1 MKKLLL
7 FLIIP
12 FFSFYLMA
20 QSDCSDL
27 FFSEYVEGSHNSKAL
42 EIYNP
47 TNQIVDLSKYW
58 IARYSNG
65 SSTYTTG
72 GITQLEGFLPPHDV
86 FVFVNGQTEDN
97 EYSTKCDPEL
107 QAMANMLDGA
117 YPAPT
122 YMNGNDAIALLRSDD
137 GIEAN
142 AVAVDLIGEIGLGAA
157 IVDETGWSYVQ
168 DSTLTY
174 RYDSLNPDLTTEGK
188 VINFIVQDKDIT
200 GQNFGP
206 YWMAWTKDHSLIR
219 KPNVRKGVTQN
230 PTPFN
235 VTVEWDTISD
245 EKDVWDSLGTHD
257 CECNTITNVNQ
268 IFRETAQ
275 VKIYPNPS
283 SDGNIQIN
291 SSHVIYSIEVLNLLG
306 QSVYRE
312 EYDGVKKLVAMNLG
326 KMEKGIY
333 VLKVSSSDY
342 NYVVK
347 KIWLQ

>member
-7 FLIIP
+7 LFIIS
-12 FFSFYLMA
+12 FSSLYLMA
-20 QSDCSDL
+20 QTDCSDL
-27 FFSEYVEGSHNSKAL
+27 FFSEYVEGSNNSKAL
-42 EIYNP
+42 EVYNP

-65 SSTYTTG
+65 SSNYTSG
-72 GITQLEGFLPPHDV
+72 GVTQLEGFLLPHNV

-97 EYSTKCDPEL
+97 QYSTKCDPEL
-107 QAMANMLDGA
+107 QAMADMLDGV

-122 YMNGNDAIALLRSDD
+122 YMNGNDAMALLKSDD
-137 GIEAN
+137 KVLAN
-142 AVAVDLIGEIGLGAA
+142 AVAVDLIGEIGLGSA
-157 IVDETGWSYVQ
+157 ISDETGWSFIQ

-174 RYDSLNPDLTTEGK
+174 SYDSTTNTTQGQ
-188 VINFIVQDKDIT
+188 VINFIVQDKDIN

-219 KPNVRKGVTQN
+219 KPN
-230 PTPFN
+230 
-235 VTVEWDTISD
+235 VEWDTISD

-257 CECNTITNVNQ
+257 CECNDITNVNQ
-268 IFRETAQ
+268 ILPETAQ
-275 VKIYPNPS
+275 VKVYPNPS
-283 SDGNIQIN
+283 SDGNIQVN
-291 SSHVIYSIEVLNLLG
+291 SSHDIYSIEVLNLLG

-312 EYDGVKKLVAMNLG
+312 DYNVIKKLVTMNLG
-326 KMEKGIY
+326 NLEKGIY
-333 VLKVSSSDY
+333 VLKVNNSDY

>member
-7 FLIIP
+7 LFIISFSSLYLI
-12 FFSFYLMA
+12 A
-20 QSDCSDL
+20 QDCSDL
-27 FFSEYVEGSHNSKAL
+27 FFSEYVEGSNNSKAL
-42 EIYNP
+42 EVYNP

-65 SSTYTTG
+65 SSNYTSG
-72 GITQLEGFLPPHDV
+72 GVTQLEGFLLPHDV

-97 EYSTKCDPEL
+97 QYSTKCDPEL
-107 QAMANMLDGA
+107 QAMADMLDGV

-122 YMNGNDAIALLRSDD
+122 YMNGNDVMALLKSDD
-137 GIEAN
+137 KVLDN

-157 IVDETGWSYVQ
+157 IVDETGWSFIQ

-174 RYDSLNPDLTTEGK
+174 SYDSTTNTTQGQ
-188 VINFIVQDKDIT
+188 VINYIVQDADIN

-219 KPNVRKGVTQN
+219 KPNVKKGVTQN
-230 PTPFN
+230 PSPFE
-235 VTVEWDTISD
+235 VKVEWDTISD

-257 CECNTITNVNQ
+257 CECNDITNVNQ
-268 IFRETAQ
+268 ILPETAQ
-275 VKIYPNPS
+275 VKVYPNPS
-283 SDGNIQIN
+283 SDGNIQVN
-291 SSHVIYSIEVLNLLG
+291 SSHDIYSIEVLNLLG

-312 EYDGVKKLVAMNLG
+312 KYDGLKKLVTMNLG
-326 KMEKGIY
+326 NLEKGIY
-333 VLKVSSSDY
+333 VLKVNNSDY

>member
-7 FLIIP
+7 LFIIP
-12 FFSFYLMA
+12 FSSLSLMA

-27 FFSEYVEGSHNSKAL
+27 FFSEYVEGSNNSKAL
-42 EIYNP
+42 EVYNP
-47 TNQIVDLSKYW
+47 TNQIIDLSKYW

-65 SSTYTTG
+65 SSNYTSG
-72 GITQLEGFLPPHDV
+72 GVTQLEGFLLPHDV

-97 EYSTKCDPEL
+97 EFSTKCDPEL
-107 QAMANMLDGA
+107 QLLADLLDGT

-122 YMNGNDAIALLRSDD
+122 YMNGNDAMALLRSDD
-137 GIEAN
+137 KILAN
-142 AVAVDLIGEIGLGAA
+142 AVAVDLIGEIGLGSA
-157 IVDETGWSYVQ
+157 IIDETGWSYVQ

-174 RYDSLNPDLTTEGK
+174 SYDSTTNTTQGQ
-188 VINFIVQDKDIT
+188 VINFIVQDTDIN

-219 KPNVRKGVTQN
+219 KPNVKKGVTLN
-230 PTPFN
+230 PEPFD
-235 VTVEWDTISD
+235 VTMEWDTISD

-257 CECNTITNVNQ
+257 CECNTITGVNQ

-283 SDGNIQIN
+283 SDGHIQIN

-312 EYDGVKKLVAMNLG
+312 EYDGLKKLEALNLS

-333 VLKVSSSDY
+333 FLKVSISEYD
-342 NYVVK
+342 YVVK